1 MKTQPII
8 EWLIFRLSEHSD
20 YISKVAI
27 FGSIA
32 RNASKPNDC
41 DLLIVSPK
49 NVDSEAWQSLQKRIK
64 EIGTDFLSE
73 FSLPLN
79 AALLTEGEWIENQ
92 SIYKDL
98 IQVKLKAG

>member
-1 MKTQPII
+1 MKAQPII
-8 EWLIFRLSEHSD
+8 EWLTFRLSEHSD
-20 YISKVAI
+20 YISKMAI

-32 RNASKPNDC
+32 RNTGDPNDC
-41 DLLIVSPK
+41 DLVIVSPK
-49 NVDSEAWQSLQKRIK
+49 NVDSYEWQSLQKRIK
-64 EIGTDFLSE
+64 AIETDFLSE

-79 AALLTEGEWIENQ
+79 VALLTEGEWIENQ